1 MTGAAGP
8 ATTDP
13 PDRARTAAALQS
25 ALAAE
30 NAAIYGYGVAGAQ
43 LGTAARA
50 QALRDWTQ
58 HEVGRDQLQAMLTS
72 LGVKPVA
79 AQPAYR
85 LPFPV
90 HGTRAAIS
98 LAGYLENQ
106 VAAAYLG
113 VVALDDSRLRT
124 WGAARERACGM
135 PAPPPPRCAR
145 RPGWAGPSPF
155 PGWPPARVRPR
166 PGRQPRRNFPRPAP
180 ARNSAAP
187 ARVPSPPEFSSP
199 RRGARSPRAA
209 FPWAVGPSR
218 RAQLPCGADSTC
230 ATRSAAL
237 SSSVAAAIRSAHD
250 HQNHQLPSSQQPA

>member
-30 NAAIYGYGVAGAQ
+30 NAAVYGYGVAGAQ
-43 LGTAARA
+43 LGTAARD

-58 HEVGRDQLQAMLTS
+58 HEVARDQLQAMLTS
-72 LGVKPVA
+72 LGVRPVA

-124 WGAARERACGM
+124 WGAAQARACALRATTWLGRTVAF
-135 PAPPPPRCAR
+135 PGLAP
-145 RPGWAGPSPF
+145 GAGPATARPSASP
-155 PGWPPARVRPR
+155 
-166 PGRQPRRNFPRPAP
+166 
-180 ARNSAAP
+180 
-187 ARVPSPPEFSSP
+187 
-199 RRGARSPRAA
+199 
-209 FPWAVGPSR
+209 
-218 RAQLPCGADSTC
+218 
-230 ATRSAAL
+230 
-237 SSSVAAAIRSAHD
+237 
-250 HQNHQLPSSQQPA
+250 